1 VYKINTTEPAQTAA
15 AGISHSLK
23 APYPCDM
30 EATAKSTTG
39 IADLPMLK
47 IAKYVVYDILRNRF
61 VLAYLLF
68 LLLVS
73 MSFFN
78 LESDPAKGMMSLL
91 NIILIVLPLVSIV
104 FATIHLYNS
113 YEFMELML
121 AQPLRRSDIFLGQYL
136 GMAASLCI
144 AFGVGV
150 GVPVLLYEGTL
161 GGATLVACGLLLT
174 LAFVSMAF
182 LSAVLSR
189 DKARGIG
196 IALLLWFFCTILYD
210 GLVLMGMFAFSDY
223 PLEKVIIGLAFLN
236 PVDLARIAMLLQLD
250 AAALMGY
257 TGALFQHFF
266 GSFWGGGISLLA
278 MLAWIVLPLWAAVRI
293 FRKKDI

>member
-1 VYKINTTEPAQTAA
+1 MKKEQYATGQTAA
-15 AGISHSLK
+15 QSLQ
-23 APYPCDM
+23 APYPCTM
-30 EATAKSTTG
+30 EEKTTRPAG
-39 IADLPMLK
+39 LVHLPMFK
-47 IAKYVVYDILRNRF
+47 IAKYVVYDILRNKF

-68 LLLVS
+68 LVLVS

-78 LESDPAKGMMSLL
+78 LESDPVKGMMSLL

-150 GVPVLLYEGTL
+150 GVPVLLYEGSL
-161 GGATLVACGLLLT
+161 RGATLVACGLLLT
-174 LAFVSMAF
+174 LAFVSLAF
-182 LSAVLSR
+182 LSVVLAR

-223 PLEKVIIGLAFLN
+223 PLEKVIISLAFLN

-266 GSFWGGGISLLA
+266 GSGWGGLFSVLA

-293 FRKKDI
+293 FKKKDI

>member
-1 VYKINTTEPAQTAA
+1 
-15 AGISHSLK
+15 
-23 APYPCDM
+23 M
-30 EATAKSTTG
+30 ENSEHRKTG
-39 IADLPMLK
+39 IAGLPMLK
-47 IAKYVVYDILRNRF
+47 IAKYVVYDILRNQF
-61 VLAYLLF
+61 VLAYLVF
-68 LLLVS
+68 LVLVS

-113 YEFMELML
+113 YEFTELML

-150 GVPVLLYEGTL
+150 GVPVLLYEGTWS
-161 GGATLVACGLLLT
+161 GAVLVVCGLLLT
-174 LAFVSMAF
+174 LVFVSMAF
-182 LSAVLSR
+182 LATVLAR

-210 GLVLMGMFAFSDY
+210 GLVLMGMFAFSEY
-223 PLEKVIIGLAFLN
+223 PLEKVIIALAFFN
-236 PVDLARIAMLLQLD
+236 PVDLARVAMLLQLD

-266 GSFWGGGISLLA
+266 GSMWGSGLSALA
-278 MLAWIVLPLWAAVRI
+278 MLAWIGLPLWLALRI
-293 FRKKDI
+293 FRNKDI

>member
-1 VYKINTTEPAQTAA
+1 MEKAENRK
-15 AGISHSLK
+15 AGML
-23 APYPCDM
+23 
-30 EATAKSTTG
+30 
-39 IADLPMLK
+39 DLPMLK
-47 IAKYVVYDILRNRF
+47 IAKYVVYDILRNKF

-68 LLLVS
+68 LLLVA

-113 YEFMELML
+113 YEFTELML

-144 AFGVGV
+144 AFGIGV
-150 GVPVLLYEGTL
+150 GVPVLLYEGSMR
-161 GGATLVACGLLLT
+161 GAILVVCGLLLT
-174 LAFVSMAF
+174 LAFVSLAF
-182 LSAVLSR
+182 LSTVLAR

-266 GSFWGGGISLLA
+266 GSFWGGGLSVLA
-278 MLAWIVLPLWAAVRI
+278 MFVWIVMPLWVATRI

>member
-1 VYKINTTEPAQTAA
+1 
-15 AGISHSLK
+15 
-23 APYPCDM
+23 
-30 EATAKSTTG
+30 
-39 IADLPMLK
+39 MLK
-47 IAKYVVYDILRNRF
+47 VAKYAVYDILQNRF
-61 VLAYLLF
+61 VLAYMLF
-68 LLLVS
+68 LLVVS

-78 LESDPAKGMMSLL
+78 LENDPVKGMMSLL

-121 AQPLRRSDIFLGQYL
+121 AQPLRRSDIFMGQYL

-150 GVPVLLYEGTL
+150 GVPVLIYDGS
-161 GGATLVACGLLLT
+161 GSGAILVLCGLLLT
-174 LAFVSMAF
+174 LSFVSMAF
-182 LSAVLSR
+182 LATVLSR

-210 GLVLMGMFAFSDY
+210 GLVLMSMFAFSDY
-223 PLEKVIIGLAFLN
+223 PLEKAVIGLAFLN

-266 GSFWGGGISLLA
+266 GSVTGGGISLLA
-278 MLAWIVLPLWAAVRI
+278 MMAWIVLPLWWAARI
-293 FRKKDI
+293 FQKKDI

>member
-1 VYKINTTEPAQTAA
+1 MKPYSTLELPPSLTLPAENTRPSMQ
-15 AGISHSLK
+15 
-23 APYPCDM
+23 
-30 EATAKSTTG
+30 
-39 IADLPMLK
+39 MLK

-61 VLAYLLF
+61 VLAYLAF
-68 LLLVS
+68 LLVVS

-113 YEFMELML
+113 YEFMELLL
-121 AQPLRRSDIFLGQYL
+121 AQPLRRSDIFMGEYL
-136 GMAASLCI
+136 GMATSLCV
-144 AFGVGV
+144 AFGIGV
-150 GVPVLLYEGTL
+150 GVPVFLYDGTTRGITLL
-161 GGATLVACGLLLT
+161 ACGLLLT
-174 LAFVSMAF
+174 LVFVSMAF
-182 LSAVLSR
+182 LSTVLAR

-210 GLVLMGMFAFSDY
+210 GIVLMSMFAFSEY
-223 PLEKVIIGLAFLN
+223 PLEKTIIGLAFLN

-266 GSFWGGGISLLA
+266 GSAFGSGLSFLA
-278 MLAWIVLPLWAAVRI
+278 MIVWVIAPLWLAVRI

>member
-1 VYKINTTEPAQTAA
+1 
-15 AGISHSLK
+15 
-23 APYPCDM
+23 
-30 EATAKSTTG
+30 
-39 IADLPMLK
+39 MLK

-61 VLAYLLF
+61 VLAYMIF
-68 LLLVS
+68 LLVVS

-78 LESDPAKGMMSLL
+78 LEADPTKGMMSLL
-91 NIILIVLPLVSIV
+91 NIILIVLPLVGIV

-136 GMAASLCI
+136 GMTVSLCI
-144 AFGVGV
+144 AFAVGV
-150 GVPVLLYEGTL
+150 GMPVILYDGSVRGFTL
-161 GGATLVACGLLLT
+161 IGCGLLLT
-174 LAFVSMAF
+174 LAFISMAF
-182 LSAVLSR
+182 LATVLSR

-210 GLVLMGMFAFSDY
+210 GIVLMGMFAFSDY

-266 GSFWGGGISLLA
+266 GSALGTSLSFGA
-278 MLAWIVLPLWAAVRI
+278 MVLWIALPLWFALRI